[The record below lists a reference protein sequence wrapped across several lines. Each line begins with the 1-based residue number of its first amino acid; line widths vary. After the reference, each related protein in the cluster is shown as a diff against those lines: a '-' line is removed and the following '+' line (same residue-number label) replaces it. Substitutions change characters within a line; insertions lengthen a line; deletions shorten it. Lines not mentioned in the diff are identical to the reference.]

1 MTKTDRPPFPY
12 KLSPKILFDIPIWVL
27 VNIEWTTIFLD
38 TKMLEIEN
46 NVQTCLSTRHFAW
59 IDVNCCRVC
68 LKKSSTNNFQNKLRR
83 HWPLE
88 EVEYLPK
95 VTLHQ
100 LAGLNLW
107 LSEAYVMSWE
117 RLFNKYDKFIYSND
131 RRDFYFL
138 NCNEIFVIA
147 CLFSRF
153 SPCICIITT
162 TEPTANN

>member
-1 MTKTDRPPFPY
+1 MITFGSDPPPTPYKSSVFWQLDHFCEKMIFRTIGTKKINKVNSNNWPRLTAPPFPY

-107 LSEAYVMSWE
+107 LSEAYVMS
-117 RLFNKYDKFIYSND
+117 
-131 RRDFYFL
+131 
-138 NCNEIFVIA
+138 
-147 CLFSRF
+147 
-153 SPCICIITT
+153 
-162 TEPTANN
+162 